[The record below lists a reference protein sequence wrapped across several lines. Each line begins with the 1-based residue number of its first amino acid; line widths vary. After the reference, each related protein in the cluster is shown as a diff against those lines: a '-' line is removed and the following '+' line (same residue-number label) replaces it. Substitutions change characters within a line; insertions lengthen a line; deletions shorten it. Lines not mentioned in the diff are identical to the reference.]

1 MKINE
6 LRETLISQIK
16 KIENGQ
22 ISLDKAREISRTSQ
36 VIVDTVRVELNYS
49 KSVKNKNKVD
59 FLEYE

>member
-59 FLEYE
+59 FLEYD

>member
-49 KSVKNKNKVD
+49 KSVKNKNKVG

>member
-36 VIVDTVRVELNYS
+36 LIVDTVRVELNYS

>member
-49 KSVKNKNKVD
+49 KKLCLKHSFFFKTS
-59 FLEYE
+59 